1 MDPFYERQGEVELP
15 HCSYI
20 FVYYTCQLFSYKTNI
35 SVVMAM
41 LSGRVV
47 VVLVIFLMLIT
58 QTTNAEC
65 PPKGNF
71 TCKFWEKMVSRQGFF
86 LEDSLKCLNY
96 NPKLWSN
103 IVFSINKPQEVLF
116 YLNTVE
122 VLKVDESSK
131 VYLYTYQ
138 GGQKT

>member
-1 MDPFYERQGEVELP
+1 M
-15 HCSYI
+15 
-20 FVYYTCQLFSYKTNI
+20 TNI
-35 SVVMAM
+35 SIVMAM
-41 LSGRVV
+41 LSSRVVV
-47 VVLVIFLMLIT
+47 VVLVIFLTLIA
-58 QTTNAEC
+58 QTANAEC

-71 TCKFWEKMVSRQGFF
+71 TCKFWEMMISRQGTF
-86 LEDSLKCLNY
+86 LEDSLKCLDY

-131 VYLYTYQ
+131 VYLYTY
-138 GGQKT
+138 